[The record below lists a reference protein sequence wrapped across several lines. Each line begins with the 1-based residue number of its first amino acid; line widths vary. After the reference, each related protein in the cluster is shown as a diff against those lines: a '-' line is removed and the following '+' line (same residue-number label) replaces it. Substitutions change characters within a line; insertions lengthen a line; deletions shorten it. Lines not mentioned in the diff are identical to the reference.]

1 MKRPDDDLGGRI
13 YLWLAILLCFLSGA
27 GFVLM
32 LFVLYQLANEM
43 R

>member
-1 MKRPDDDLGGRI
+1 MKRQDDLGGRL

-27 GFVLM
+27 GFVLL
-32 LFVLYQLANEM
+32 LFVFYQLAKAI